1 MFLWRLLT
9 PSLVLTKS
17 ICGITPR
24 LMEQYGLKGLIL
36 DVDDTIVGSADIEVS
51 EAVCEWVNSLKPLYP
66 IWLVSNNFNQQR
78 IQAIGDQLGLPY
90 RSRASKP
97 SLRVIRQVLA
107 EMNLPP
113 AQVAMVGDR
122 LLTDIVAG
130 NRAGMFSILI
140 QPVASAP
147 PANLCAFLRVHTGL
161 VRNWEIWLAR
171 KSGIKI

>member
-36 DVDDTIVGSADIEVS
+36 DVDDTIVGSSDVEVS
-51 EAVCEWVNSLKPLYP
+51 EPVCQWVDSLRHLYP

-78 IQAIGDQLGLPY
+78 IQSIGERLGLPY

-97 SLRVIRQVLA
+97 SLRVIRQVLL
-107 EMNLPP
+107 EMDLPP
-113 AQVAMVGDR
+113 EQVAMVGDR
-122 LLTDIVAG
+122 LFTDIVAG

-140 QPVASAP
+140 QPMDSAP
-147 PANLCAFLRVHTGL
+147 PANFCAL
-161 VRNWEIWLAR
+161 VRVQTNLVRQWEIWLAR
-171 KSGIKI
+171 KSGVKI